1 MFVLIFFLHF
11 RNQEE
16 LEKLKNSITDQIE
29 RKRNCEIA
37 TERTEKVISAIRD
50 SLVELLLKLQE
61 IDEAVIAANK
71 NKFEQTA
78 EYNDLVSGNIPN
90 EELLKM
96 LEDKLKLGLITSGQL
111 APEEDSGVS
120 EDDVESE
127 QKPNELNVALP
138 ESPATQ
144 NIGYEEKERPPQF
157 PPCYINLITGRGTQQ
172 ASTSPGQSNQIPIA
186 SEDEGDV
193 PSRSYLKRQA
203 QVIVDAKSRRKGFRP
218 PIPRRK

>member
-1 MFVLIFFLHF
+1 M
-11 RNQEE
+11 
-16 LEKLKNSITDQIE
+16 EKLKNSISEQIE
-29 RKRNCEIA
+29 RKRNCQIA
-37 TERTEKVISAIRD
+37 TERTEKVISAIRE

-61 IDEAVIAANK
+61 IDEAVIAVNK
-71 NKFEQTA
+71 NKFEKTA

-120 EDDVESE
+120 EDDLESE
-127 QKPNELNVALP
+127 QKPNELNVTIP
-138 ESPATQ
+138 ESPAAIQ
-144 NIGYEEKERPPQF
+144 NTGYEEKERAPQF
-157 PPCYINLITGRGTQQ
+157 PPCYINLITGRGTQI

-203 QVIVDAKSRRKGFRP
+203 QLIVDAKSRRKGFRP
-218 PIPRRK
+218 PAPRRK